1 MQPLLLP
8 GVCRQQ
14 AVSPVAV
21 SGLVMTVFSPGL
33 HAYCMGSLLR
43 PDNAATNEEHCAG
56 LMYSTVQYSTVPHST
71 VQCTNEDHCAGVLD
85 TEVLAPRAHQQRH
98 HLHRYNS
105 TLLQLHNLNTQ
116 QYSDIRRTRLL
127 APSLCAF

>member
-1 MQPLLLP
+1 MRTIVQ
-8 GVCRQQ
+8 
-14 AVSPVAV
+14 VSC
-21 SGLVMTVFSPGL
+21 TV
-33 HAYCMGSLLR
+33 HQ
-43 PDNAATNEEHCAG
+43 
-56 LMYSTVQYSTVPHST
+56 YSTVQYGTVQCSAVQYSTVQYST

-85 TEVLAPRAHQQRH
+85 TEVLAARAHQQRH

-105 TLLQLHNLNTQ
+105 TLLQLHNLNTH